1 MAVVYCVRIS
11 YTSIHLVAFVSRAS
25 VRLCRSCPDCIP
37 FSSSAMQ
44 SAYRYTHSTNHMPPC
59 PAMLCYRHALPCC
72 CIPLPIGIYRASS
85 HAPLHMPLKRS
96 YFVSNGL
103 LLLGYKYPAL
113 VVKMRY
119 SLILAVSRLSDGIRL
134 FGCCNRGVV
143 YRVLHGVGW
152 GIYDILRGAG
162 YSPHHTPHIKR
173 GEIRR
178 LACVRP
184 LLARLS

>member
-1 MAVVYCVRIS
+1 MFVYHTQVYPLLHWYTVLLPAVLSCTDGIPCRPAAMLPVYGYTHNTNHIPPCSAALRSAMPRHAVVYRCQS
-11 YTSIHLVAFVSRAS
+11 EYTA
-25 VRLCRSCPDCIP
+25 RS
-37 FSSSAMQ
+37 
-44 SAYRYTHSTNHMPPC
+44 PP
-59 PAMLCYRHALPCC
+59 
-72 CIPLPIGIYRASS
+72 
-85 HAPLHMPLKRS
+85 APLHMPLRRS
-96 YFVSNGL
+96 YFDSDGL
-103 LLLGYKYPAL
+103 LLLGYKYPDL

-119 SLILAVSRLSDGIRL
+119 SLILAVSRLSGGIRL

-162 YSPHHTPHIKR
+162 HPLYHAPHIKR

>member
-11 YTSIHLVAFVSRAS
+11 YTSISPSF
-25 VRLCRSCPDCIP
+25 
-37 FSSSAMQ
+37 
-44 SAYRYTHSTNHMPPC
+44 PPC
-59 PAMLCYRHALPCC
+59 CPAPTVYRAALSPCCLYTDIHTAPTIYRHAA
-72 CIPLPIGIYRASS
+72 CILLSIGIYRTFS
-85 HAPLHMPLKRS
+85 HALLHMPLRCS
-96 YFVSNGL
+96 YFNSNGL
-103 LLLGYKYPAL
+103 LLLGYKYPASI
-113 VVKMRY
+113 VKTRY
-119 SLILAVSRLSDGIRL
+119 SPILAVSRLSGGIRL

-143 YRVLHGVGW
+143 CRVLHGVGW

-162 YSPHHTPHIKR
+162 YSLNHTPHIKR

>member
-1 MAVVYCVRIS
+1 M
-11 YTSIHLVAFVSRAS
+11 F
-25 VRLCRSCPDCIP
+25 
-37 FSSSAMQ
+37 
-44 SAYRYTHSTNHMPPC
+44 AYRTQVYLLLHWYTVLLPAVPSLHRRHTVPPPC
-59 PAMLCYRHALPCC
+59 RHAA
-72 CIPLPIGIYRASS
+72 CILLSIGIYRSFS
-85 HAPLHMPLKRS
+85 HALLHMPLRRS
-96 YFVSNGL
+96 YFNSGGL

-119 SLILAVSRLSDGIRL
+119 SLNMAVWWLLLDVRL

-143 YRVLHGVGW
+143 YRVLHGVGR

-162 YSPHHTPHIKR
+162 YSLNHTPRIKR

>member
-1 MAVVYCVRIS
+1 MFAYRTQVYPPLPAV
-11 YTSIHLVAFVSRAS
+11 L
-25 VRLCRSCPDCIP
+25 SCPDGIP
-37 FSSSAMQ
+37 CCPAAMQ
-44 SAYRYTHSTNHMPPC
+44 SGYRYTHNTNHIPPC
-59 PAMLCYRHALPCC
+59 PAMLLS
-72 CIPLPIGIYRASS
+72 IPLSVGIYRTFS
-85 HAPLHMPLKRS
+85 HAPPHMPLKRS

-103 LLLGYKYPAL
+103 LLLGYKYSASI
-113 VVKMRY
+113 VKTLY
-119 SLILAVSRLSDGIRL
+119 SLILAVSRLSGGIRL

-152 GIYDILRGAG
+152 GIYDILRGVG

>member
-11 YTSIHLVAFVSRAS
+11 YTGIHLVAFVSRAS
-25 VRLCRSCPDCIP
+25 VRLCRHAICIP
-37 FSSSAMQ
+37 IYTQHKPYTAMPC
-44 SAYRYTHSTNHMPPC
+44 HSPLPPC
-59 PAMLCYRHALPCC
+59 PAMLL
-72 CIPLPIGIYRASS
+72 CIPLSIGIYRTFSP
-85 HAPLHMPLKRS
+85 APLHMPFRRS
-96 YFVSNGL
+96 YFNSDGL

-119 SLILAVSRLSDGIRL
+119 SSILAVSRLSDGIRL
-134 FGCCNRGVV
+134 FGCCNRGIV

-152 GIYDILRGAG
+152 GIYYILRGAG
-162 YSPHHTPHIKR
+162 YSLYHTPHIKR